1 MVSSHPP
8 WFLWRDYSSNTK
20 VPSLI
25 GEWKTA
31 DNTKLGLP
39 WMIPPNFPWDRPS
52 NPPVPYPWKASPPST
67 PTTRRSRV
75 VSAWARRTMSSWR
88 RANAVGDNDGFT
100 SCAGGEQVREIFRGN
115 AWECTVYTQD
125 NHVYDYLYVF
135 IIYMY
140 TYIYIYMWYGD
151 LYMYVHIIVKY
162 IRIQTYLYNRCT
174 YAYVYI

>member
-8 WFLWRDYSSNTK
+8 WFLGRDYSSNTK

-75 VSAWARRTMSSWR
+75 VSAWARRTTSSWR

-100 SCAGGEQVREIFRGN
+100 SCAGGEQVRDMFWRN
-115 AWECTVYTQD
+115 AWECTA
-125 NHVYDYLYVF
+125 LYIHKITMCM
-135 IIYMY
+135 IIYLLSM
-140 TYIYIYMWYGD
+140 YIYICDM
-151 LYMYVHIIVKY
+151 VIIY
-162 IRIQTYLYNRCT
+162 IIYTYHCWIYT
-174 YAYVYI
+174 YPNIPI